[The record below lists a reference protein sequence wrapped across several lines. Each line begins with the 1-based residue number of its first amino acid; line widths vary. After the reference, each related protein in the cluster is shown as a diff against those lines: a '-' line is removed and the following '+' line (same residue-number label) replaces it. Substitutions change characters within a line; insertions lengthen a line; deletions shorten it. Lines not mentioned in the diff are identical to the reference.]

1 MGFLLAAEDSQQPG
15 DTMYEQAKKILTE
28 IFNILLSGSILAVT
42 QSNGKPNVQR
52 EDLLM
57 AAKGKKD
64 IKRETKKP
72 KKTKKK

>member
-1 MGFLLAAEDSQQPG
+1 LF
-15 DTMYEQAKKILTE
+15 
-28 IFNILLSGSILAVT
+28 
-42 QSNGKPNVQR
+42 QR

-72 KKTKKK
+72 AKKTKKK